1 MQEVLKITPTDLE
14 KTVIDTAN
22 SMIELGVI
30 KKSKKSKPKSES
42 GAETEGRMSPCL
54 LSSHLFFQ
62 SSRLIRTLKCNSP
75 TFPPTFPSN
84 LFPLTNSFLIVLSC
98 SCENEW

>member
-1 MQEVLKITPTDLE
+1 MIEVLKITPTDLE

-42 GAETEGRMSPCL
+42 GAEAEGRISFFLFLYCL
-54 LSSHLFFQ
+54 LSLLSFHHSTLNFFQ
-62 SSRLIRTLKCNSP
+62 RSRLIRTLKCNSS
-75 TFPPTFPSN
+75 TFFPH
-84 LFPLTNSFLIVLSC
+84 
-98 SCENEW
+98 

>member
-1 MQEVLKITPTDLE
+1 MFDPLYYVYIYIIQMQEVLKITPTDLE

-42 GAETEGRMSPCL
+42 GAEAEGRVSFSSPCL
-54 LSSHLFFQ
+54 LSSSLHSLNFFHDFF
-62 SSRLIRTLKCNSP
+62 SFK
-75 TFPPTFPSN
+75 FE
-84 LFPLTNSFLIVLSC
+84 TN
-98 SCENEW
+98 